1 MNAMDWPAL
10 IRGSRMAQAL
20 GLAVLLGGFLVWWKV
35 AGDPGPVVS
44 ERQVPGVVE
53 TVYEKALLVRLES
66 GAAVRVFRVEG
77 LAAGAAVQLTVTRHA
92 NGEETYVLMNDGT
105 GLR

>member
-1 MNAMDWPAL
+1 MDWPAL
-10 IRGSRMAQAL
+10 IRSSRVAKAMFMA
-20 GLAVLLGGFLVWWKV
+20 LALGGFLVWWKV

-53 TVYEKALLVRLES
+53 TVYEKAPLIRLDS
-66 GAAVRVFRVEG
+66 GQTVRVFRVEG

-92 NGEETYVLMNDGT
+92 NGDETYVLMNDGT
-105 GLR
+105 GIR